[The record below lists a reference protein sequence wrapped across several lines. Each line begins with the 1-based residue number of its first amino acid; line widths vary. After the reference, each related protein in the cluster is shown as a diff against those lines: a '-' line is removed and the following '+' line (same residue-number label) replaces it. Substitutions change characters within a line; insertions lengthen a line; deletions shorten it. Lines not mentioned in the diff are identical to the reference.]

1 MRKTD
6 LAEIKKMDVSTLV
19 ERAKKEKAEIG
30 KLLMEKNTNKM
41 TNLKALTNKRKD
53 LAQILTVKQQKQL
66 LSELEKENG
75 ENKK

>member
-6 LAEIKKMDVSTLV
+6 LAEIKKMDIKTLV
-19 ERAKKEKAEIG
+19 ERAKKEKAEMA
-30 KLLMEKNTNKM
+30 KLLMDKNLNKM

-75 ENKK
+75 ENK

>member
-6 LAEIKKMDVSTLV
+6 LAEIKKMDVGTLT

-41 TNLKALTNKRKD
+41 TNLKTLINKRKD
-53 LAQILTVKQQKQL
+53 LAQVLTVKSQKQL
-66 LSELEKENG
+66 IAELEEENG
-75 ENKK
+75 KK